1 VPKKNLSQFYGLLVL
16 REMGERE
23 REKRKEERKRREIRN
38 FSCLDARENGKR
50 DQILV
55 GVHQLFNSTLA

>member
-23 REKRKEERKRREIRN
+23 REKKRREKEKRDKEFLLLGCKRKRKERPN
-38 FSCLDARENGKR
+38 FSGGAPT
-50 DQILV
+50 
-55 GVHQLFNSTLA
+55 F

>member
-23 REKRKEERKRREIRN
+23 REREEKKREREER
-38 FSCLDARENGKR
+38 
-50 DQILV
+50 
-55 GVHQLFNSTLA
+55 